1 MTKATTLP
9 LPVAM
14 PPTQKDLPSDDGN
27 NMETQ
32 RHKMQMDILIET
44 LYPWLEERPDGYVG
58 GNMFLYFS
66 MEQVRN
72 QDFQGPDF
80 FVALDVP
87 KGERL
92 SWVVWEEGKAPN
104 VIVEL
109 LSPSTAAK
117 DKLVKKLTYQNQVR
131 VPEYFWFDPFSPDD
145 LAGFRLDQGVYQPL
159 PPDRQDRLISQQ
171 LDLALVR
178 WYGSYRGVNNIWLR
192 WETLDG
198 VLLPTS
204 QEEAIAAQTYA
215 REAENQAREAQI
227 QAQEAQNQVQEMQ
240 KRSQDLESLLEQYRE
255 KFGELK

>member
-1 MTKATTLP
+1 MIETTTLSP
-9 LPVAM
+9 SLSVAM

-44 LYPWLEERPDGYVG
+44 LYPWLEERSDGYVG

-66 MEQVRN
+66 MVQVRN

-80 FVALDVP
+80 FAVLDVP

-104 VIVEL
+104 IVIEL

-117 DKLVKKLTYQNQVR
+117 DKLAKKLTYQNQVR
-131 VPEYFWFDPFSPDD
+131 VPEYFWFDPFNPDD
-145 LAGFRLDQGVYQPL
+145 LAGFSLDQGIYQPL
-159 PPDRQDRLISQQ
+159 FPDAQDRFISQQ
-171 LDLALVR
+171 LQLALVK
-178 WYGSYRGVNNIWLR
+178 WYGSYGGVNNIWLR

-204 QEEAIAAQTYA
+204 QENAIKAQV
-215 REAENQAREAQI
+215 
-227 QAQEAQNQVQEMQ
+227 QAQEAQVQARETQTQVQEMQ
-240 KRSQDLESLLEQYRE
+240 KRSQDLENLLEQYRE
-255 KFGELK
+255 KFGELR